1 MSGAGVGG
9 AAAIVRAVSALW
21 PAAAAYVEAYV
32 DIDGELGAAV
42 NGTAAGDDGG
52 GGGSSSVQGVA
63 AGLVPGALLR
73 AGQGLGWLAAAVM
86 DHGVHMCFFVSVL
99 FTALSAKRD
108 LLDDAV
114 GAVAAPLQLRDAR
127 RRQLVRALRGCIEGV
142 LFVPLQVRA

>member
-1 MSGAGVGG
+1 MPLGLVVPLVPVGRFRRRHL
-9 AAAIVRAVSALW
+9 ARVTRRLA
-21 PAAAAYVEAYV
+21 
-32 DIDGELGAAV
+32 
-42 NGTAAGDDGG
+42 
-52 GGGSSSVQGVA
+52 Q
-63 AGLVPGALLR
+63 LVPGALLR